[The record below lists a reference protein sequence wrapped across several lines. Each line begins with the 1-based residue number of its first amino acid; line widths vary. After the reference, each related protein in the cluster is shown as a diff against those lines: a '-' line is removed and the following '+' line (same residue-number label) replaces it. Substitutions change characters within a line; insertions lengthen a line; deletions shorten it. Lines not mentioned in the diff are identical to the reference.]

1 MGDDDVLLTKHEKLQ
16 LARHA
21 IVAAIERL
29 ISDDRPQAVR
39 VAIVALRG
47 LLADILSISVRVPEI
62 ADAINQQL
70 EEILR
75 NWTGEDRTLH

>member
-1 MGDDDVLLTKHEKLQ
+1 MDDDVLITKHENLQ

-29 ISDDRPQAVR
+29 ISDDRPQAVQ

-47 LLADILSISVRVPEI
+47 LLADILSISVRVPEV

-75 NWTGEDRTLH
+75 NWTGEHQTLH